1 LLFVTSYA
9 LRVLNEKHKKQE
21 PRMEKR
27 IEEARREINKILDD
41 IKNIGIGSDIQKIE
55 EEIFNNLGRIIGGAV
70 PIKEI

>member
-1 LLFVTSYA
+1 
-9 LRVLNEKHKKQE
+9 
-21 PRMEKR
+21 MEKR

-41 IKNIGIGSDIQKIE
+41 IKNIGTGSDIQKIE